1 MKNNKKIPIIKE
13 LYEKGNSVL
22 EIALALRTSPQLI
35 YYYIKKHDLKA
46 DVDKKHLTKKKRHNI
61 IKIIRSAKNN

>member
-22 EIALALRTSPQLI
+22 DIALALRTSPQGV
-35 YYYIKKHDLKA
+35 YYYIRKHNLKR
-46 DVDKKHLTKKKRHNI
+46 DVDKNHLTKKIGGNI
-61 IKIIRSAKNN
+61 MKLR

>member
-46 DVDKKHLTKKKRHNI
+46 DVDKNI
-61 IKIIRSAKNN
+61 WQKNRGEYIKDNKGRKNN